1 MNRKAKL
8 EKALAIRNIPFDEV
22 NNESFCEGVNHHAD
36 EKAPLHEAL
45 LAVVEALEIL
55 NSQLRPIG
63 RYSHQADS
71 ALSKID
77 KVLGDEREPRTS
89 GTS

>member
-1 MNRKAKL
+1 MSRKAKRGNERL
-8 EKALAIRNIPFDEV
+8 E
-22 NNESFCEGVNHHAD
+22 
-36 EKAPLHEAL
+36 PLHEAL
-45 LAVVEALEIL
+45 VEAVFALEIL

-77 KVLGDEREPRTS
+77 KVLGEM
-89 GTS
+89 

>member
-1 MNRKAKL
+1 MNNRKAKL
-8 EKALAIRNIPFDEV
+8 EKALAIRMIPFDEV
-22 NNESFCEGVNHHAD
+22 NNESFCEGVNFHAD

-45 LAVVEALEIL
+45 VEAVEALEIL

-63 RYSHQADS
+63 RCSHQADS

-77 KVLGDEREPRTS
+77 KALGE
-89 GTS
+89 